1 MLAVLEDLRR
11 ERGMAVDE
19 VVEHLADRVALG
31 LDLARAA
38 DLVAQRGR
46 DPDDAHAFT
55 VPPAQNST

>member
-1 MLAVLEDLRR
+1 
-11 ERGMAVDE
+11 MAVDE

-55 VPPAQNST
+55 VPPAQNWT